1 MNIDRNYP
9 VKVIGGDNM
18 DKCYEYD
25 YDCAICPFNDS
36 CDYEIIQRT
45 HKKDNV
51 NLEK

>member
-18 DKCYEYD
+18 NKRYEYH
-25 YDCAICPFNDS
+25 YDCAIYPFNDS
-36 CDYEIIQRT
+36 CDYEIIQRID
-45 HKKDNV
+45 KKDNV